1 MSDIQVEVTGA
12 NGATVTV
19 GGSSGNDIDITQGGV
34 VDVSAGSV
42 STGSIA
48 SLALV
53 AGTGI
58 TITTANGGYVI
69 AATGTSINDFV
80 TGTPTT
86 DQTIKWD
93 GTNWVPTDFDTGTEI
108 ASLDDVPGV
117 DLTTN
122 VPAAGQILSWDGTN
136 WVPANDAT
144 SSGGTGAT
152 TLAELTDVSSAVATN
167 GHSLIW
173 TGSLWESKD
182 ALANENGAV
191 NVTSGSGELVV
202 KGGVSESGSVTL
214 NCESNTHGVKIQ
226 GPPHAAGATYTLT
239 LPNSTGTSGQV
250 LSTDGTG
257 NLNWV
262 NRSTG
267 SGGGSNVSELNDLD
281 NVSGNPTDGQ
291 VLTYAGAGWVPRTPT
306 NGGTLTWSAAPAN
319 STDSGVAGD
328 LAYDSNFLYL
338 HNGTQWVRTAMSSF
352 GAAVNPVIT
361 ITENPQSETAE
372 AGSDVEF
379 TATATVDNTATPTI
393 QWQLS
398 VDGGQSWSDVSGET
412 STAITLSSVSQ
423 ASNGDQYR
431 AVFSS
436 TDADDVISSVS
447 TLSVV
452 TTTVDL
458 SIDGG
463 WWTPL
468 GWNDNAPSGAFLGLS
483 AGSRR
488 FTASTTLWPTTSA
501 AASSI
506 QSAPSSFSFGLPTQ
520 SSQNLSLG
528 WANSSQSDCYIRLL
542 AALPPSADSN
552 ITNYSYSL
560 KFNAEVTKAGVS
572 NDVEIVGTG
581 SNPSATNSHSH
592 SGGSGNNAIELVF
605 GSGNSTY
612 NMQIDA
618 PNIAYNMIMYGDLE
632 IEYFSGNIDFYP
644 YWVAPSDP
652 ETAGVVSYSIEKRS
666 KGTST
671 GGASWSSWVLHQ
683 TITNTTNGVVDT
695 TYDEDTTGFT
705 HEDTY
710 EFRIRANYASA
721 SSAWVND
728 PATYVCDLANYKSSR
743 SGLQSR
749 GSYCAGW

>member
-58 TITTANGGYVI
+58 SITTANGGHVI
-69 AATGTSINDFV
+69 SATGTSLDDFV
-80 TGTPTT
+80 TGTPAT

-108 ASLDDVPGV
+108 TSLDDVPGV

-122 VPAAGQILSWDGTN
+122 APAAGQILSWDGTN

-152 TLAELTDVSSAVATN
+152 TLAELTDVSSAVAAN

-173 TGSLWESKD
+173 TGTLWESKD

-191 NVTSGSGELVV
+191 TVTSGSGELVV

-239 LPNSTGTSGQV
+239 LPHTTGTSGQV

-267 SGGGSNVSELNDLD
+267 GTGSDVSVLNDLD
-281 NVSGNPTDGQ
+281 NVSGNPADGQ
-291 VLTYAGAGWVPRTPT
+291 VLTYAGAGWVPRTPS
-306 NGGTLTWSAAPAN
+306 GGGGFSWSTAPAN
-319 STDSGVAGD
+319 STDSGSAGD
-328 LAYDSNFLYL
+328 LAYDNNFLYL
-338 HNGTQWVRTAMSSF
+338 HNGTQWVRAAMSSF

-361 ITENPQSETAE
+361 VTENPQSETAQ

-379 TATATVDNTATPTI
+379 TATATVDNAATPTV

-398 VDGGQSWSDVSGET
+398 ADGGQTWSDVSGET
-412 STAITLSSVSQ
+412 STTITLSSVPQ
-423 ASNGDQYR
+423 TANGDQYR

-436 TDADDVISSVS
+436 TDADDAISSVS

-452 TTTVDL
+452 TSTVDL

-468 GWNDNAPSGAFLGLS
+468 GWNNNAPSGAFLGLS
-483 AGSRR
+483 TGSRR
-488 FTASTTLWPTTSA
+488 FTASTTIWPTANSQVA
-501 AASSI
+501 AV
-506 QSAPSSFSFGLPTQ
+506 QSAPSNFNFGLPTNTSQ
-520 SSQNLSLG
+520 SLSTT
-528 WANSSQSDCYIRLL
+528 WANSNQTDCYIRLL
-542 AALPPSADSN
+542 AQLPPSANSS
-552 ITNYSYSL
+552 ITNWSYDL
-560 KFNAEVTKAGVS
+560 TFNAQVTKGGVTQQ
-572 NDVEIVGTG
+572 VEITGSG
-581 SNPSATNSHSH
+581 SNPSATNILSHT
-592 SGGSGNNAIELVF
+592 GGSGNNAIRLTF
-605 GSGNSTY
+605 GGGSSTH
-612 NMQIDA
+612 NMEIDA
-618 PNIAYNMIMYGDLE
+618 PNVAYNMIQYGSLNID
-632 IEYFSGNIDFYP
+632 YFAGVLDFYP
-644 YWVAPSDP
+644 NWNAPSVP
-652 ETAGVVSYSIEKRS
+652 LAGGVTSYTIESRSKNTSTSPGAPWSSWTTLATISNTTAGVV
-666 KGTST
+666 
-671 GGASWSSWVLHQ
+671 
-683 TITNTTNGVVDT
+683 NT
-695 TYDEDTTGFT
+695 TYDEDTTGFN

-710 EFRIRANYASA
+710 GFRIRANYASS
-721 SSAWVND
+721 SSAWVYD
-728 PATYVCDLANYKSSR
+728 GDYVCNLAIYKSSAVN
-743 SGLQSR
+743 LQSR
-749 GSYCAGW
+749 GSYCSGW